1 MPAIAEFIHC
11 LLEQFIYLKHK
22 LFPCIFKRPTQ
33 DRDDDAGESRLD
45 VGFTSG
51 GSDTTHTP
59 NFLNVFQPED
69 GGIFSFRPT
78 PPLPSRIDNHLQPP
92 QSCKRKALLIGV
104 EDDDCRGPHKDVRD
118 MRQFLIGGF
127 KFTYSMKYFKSII
140 SLADRWHYRPDDII
154 LMMNTD
160 DPETLAVQP
169 TKENIVWV

>member
-1 MPAIAEFIHC
+1 MPAIAASELVHC

-22 LFPCIFKRPTQ
+22 LFPCIFKRPTR
-33 DRDDDAGESRLD
+33 DRDDGDELA
-45 VGFTSG
+45 VAG
-51 GSDTTHTP
+51 GSDTGTTHTP
-59 NFLNVFQPED
+59 NVFQPGD
-69 GGIFSFRPT
+69 GGIFLFRPT
-78 PPLPSRIDNHLQPP
+78 PLLPSCIDNHLQPP
-92 QSCKRKALLIGV
+92 QGCKRKALLIGV